1 MGVPERVIEKAILR
15 LNIRVLGIA
24 FGFLCGGGL
33 FLATNWLVLKGGP
46 HVGAHL
52 TLFRNYFPGYS
63 VTFWGSLVG
72 FVYAFLVGFAIGA
85 SIAYFYNF
93 LARTQ
98 H

>member
-1 MGVPERVIEKAILR
+1 MGVPEREIEKAILR

-24 FGFLCGGGL
+24 FGFLSGGGL
-33 FLATNWLVLKGGP
+33 FLVTNWLVLKGGS
-46 HVGAHL
+46 HVGAHMIL
-52 TLFRNYFPGYS
+52 LRNYFPGYS

-72 FVYAFLVGFAIGA
+72 FVYAFLVGFGIGA

-98 H
+98 R